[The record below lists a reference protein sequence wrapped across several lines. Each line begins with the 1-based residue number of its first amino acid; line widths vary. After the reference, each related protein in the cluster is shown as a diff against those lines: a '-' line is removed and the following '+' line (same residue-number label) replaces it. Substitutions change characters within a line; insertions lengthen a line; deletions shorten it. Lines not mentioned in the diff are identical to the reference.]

1 MLNFLTDSSVIRSK
15 ALHDLPLSPEIILEN
30 AWDPYHVALVHN
42 STVKSCEVIKDFG
55 DVVVLLYEYYPISWL
70 RFITKKFLV
79 VKNRSSLQSDE
90 IHFLSFPVN
99 VSFISWAT
107 VRATASA
114 KGALLEH
121 HLRLRVPKL
130 MDSLLGRFLDGKRTK
145 GEFVRLKEDMEI
157 MLERKT
163 ALEQGFQENRQCLP
177 KTELLAVWFPEKKGV
192 SDSQ

>member
-15 ALHDLPLSPEIILEN
+15 TLNDLPLSSEIILEN
-30 AWDPYHVALVHN
+30 AWDSYHVDLVHN
-42 STVKSCEVIKDFG
+42 SSVKSCKIFKDFD

-70 RFITKKFLV
+70 RFVTKKFLV
-79 VKNRSSLQSDE
+79 VKNRSALKPEE

-121 HLRLRVPKL
+121 NLRLRVPKL
-130 MDSLLGRFLDGKRTK
+130 FFRLIGRFLDKKRNK
-145 GEFVRLKEDMEI
+145 GADIRLKEDMEI
-157 MLERKT
+157 MLERKA
-163 ALEQGFQENRQCLP
+163 ALEQGVQENRQCLS
-177 KTELLAVWFPEKKGV
+177 KTELLSVWFPEQTGIK
-192 SDSQ
+192 

>member
-15 ALHDLPLSPEIILEN
+15 TLNDLPLSSEIILEN
-30 AWDPYHVALVHN
+30 AWDSYHVDLVHN
-42 STVKSCEVIKDFG
+42 SSVKSCKVIKDFD

-70 RFITKKFLV
+70 RFVTKKFLV
-79 VKNRSSLQSDE
+79 VKNRSALKPEE

-121 HLRLRVPKL
+121 NLRLRVPKL
-130 MDSLLGRFLDGKRTK
+130 LFWLIGHF
-145 GEFVRLKEDMEI
+145 
-157 MLERKT
+157 
-163 ALEQGFQENRQCLP
+163 
-177 KTELLAVWFPEKKGV
+177 
-192 SDSQ
+192 